1 MSPLLALVPFVV
13 GVAVAQDETIALR
26 IAIDDREVGRLVRPV
41 VRMDLPG
48 NVFEV
53 QFTDDGSVDGDVA
66 RDHIFL
72 ARVDAPRRETLSFA
86 IHDGDTQLKAFKVAL
101 PAGDAADFAYK
112 TVAGP
117 EVLVRD
123 LKAPPIPDSNRRP
136 LEEEADAGAGDR
148 MTLHVKVDDMA
159 LRRLQQPTV
168 GLAVDGAAAFDLL
181 DDGSITDDTP
191 QDGAYRADIEVGRAQ
206 YVELVV
212 KDRGTSLGKVKVFL
226 PSTGEADVDLRTLDG
241 DEGIE
246 LKREPTAADANDG
259 ASGAG
264 PEGAT
269 GASSA
274 AAARFVHVLWLAIA
288 LFAMGFAYV
297 RSVVA
302 TRWESE
308 VRPLLR
314 RMERFLD
321 QAEGRSEDSDG

>member
-191 QDGAYRADIEVGRAQ
+191 QDGAYRADIE
-206 YVELVV
+206 
-212 KDRGTSLGKVKVFL
+212 KVKVFL